1 MLIEALPLADS
12 TESIALADGG
22 QIVLADGGRFTVRAI
37 TPASKP
43 VIAAAMTRLS
53 PQSIRR
59 RFFAPRRELSELEL
73 QRLTAMDGW
82 NQYALGVC
90 TRGADGAL
98 EGVGVA
104 RFARTES
111 DSNSAE
117 IAITVVDA
125 FQGRGIGRALVAR
138 LVDAATARG
147 IRTLHAIVMP
157 DNLPIIALLQRYA
170 PWARWRRDGDNL
182 MAVIPLPA
190 EPIVLSALRC

>member
-1 MLIEALPLADS
+1 MLTRVLPLPAPN
-12 TESIALADGG
+12 ESI
-22 QIVLADGGRFTVRAI
+22 VLPDGGRFTVRAI

-43 VIAAAMTRLS
+43 VISAAMTRLS

-104 RFARTES
+104 RFARTVP
-111 DSNSAE
+111 DSSSAE

-190 EPIVLSALRC
+190 EPIVLSAVPC

>member
-1 MLIEALPLADS
+1 MLTRVLPLPAPN
-12 TESIALADGG
+12 ES
-22 QIVLADGGRFTVRAI
+22 IVLADGSRFVVRAI

-82 NQYALGVC
+82 NQYALGLC
-90 TRGADGAL
+90 TRGAGGAL

-104 RFARTES
+104 RFARTVP
-111 DSNSAE
+111 DSSSAE

-190 EPIVLSALRC
+190 EPIVLPALRC